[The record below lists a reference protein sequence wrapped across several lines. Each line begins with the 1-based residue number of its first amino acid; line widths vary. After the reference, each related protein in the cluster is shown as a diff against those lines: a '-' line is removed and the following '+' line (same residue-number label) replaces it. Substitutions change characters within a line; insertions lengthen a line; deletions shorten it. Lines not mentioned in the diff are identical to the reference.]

1 MVLTCWLYPPWFISH
16 KYHNKLWPVYNL
28 LEDGRNVWSVS
39 LFTLKIWRGGYKQIK
54 LRLQV
59 IVKRLVSVWW
69 GRFSSYWWKRGQAS
83 LDTETTCKWK
93 HTMGIYKHSS
103 VVLFG
108 HQGAIDKIQ
117 TSHLGGID
125 GLVYGMI
132 ENR

>member
-1 MVLTCWLYPPWFISH
+1 MFDEGGFHPTD
-16 KYHNKLWPVYNL
+16 
-28 LEDGRNVWSVS
+28 E
-39 LFTLKIWRGGYKQIK
+39 RGP
-54 LRLQV
+54 
-59 IVKRLVSVWW
+59 
-69 GRFSSYWWKRGQAS
+69 GQAS

-103 VVLFG
+103 MVLFG

>member
-1 MVLTCWLYPPWFISH
+1 MEEMCDLSVFSH
-16 KYHNKLWPVYNL
+16 LWWG
-28 LEDGRNVWSVS
+28 DQ
-39 LFTLKIWRGGYKQIK
+39 QIK
-54 LRLQV
+54 LGLQL

-69 GRFSSYWWKRGQAS
+69 GGFSSYWWKKSQAS

-93 HTMGIYKHSS
+93 HTMGIYKHHSM
-103 VVLFG
+103 VLFG

>member
-1 MVLTCWLYPPWFISH
+1 MSD
-16 KYHNKLWPVYNL
+16 
-28 LEDGRNVWSVS
+28 E
-39 LFTLKIWRGGYKQIK
+39 GG
-54 LRLQV
+54 
-59 IVKRLVSVWW
+59 
-69 GRFSSYWWKRGQAS
+69 FSSYWWKNGQAS

-103 VVLFG
+103 LVLFG

-132 ENR
+132 TGRMKKPHWVFDSMSLIVA

>member
-1 MVLTCWLYPPWFISH
+1 MEEMCDLSVFLHLRFGEGGVL
-16 KYHNKLWPVYNL
+16 
-28 LEDGRNVWSVS
+28 E
-39 LFTLKIWRGGYKQIK
+39 
-54 LRLQV
+54 V

-103 VVLFG
+103 MVLFG